1 MALKFTL
8 KPLSQKYF
16 IIRLILI
23 YLFSFCCGGYYF
35 AAPLTFDSTILYKAH
50 KEISAK
56 EILYKMYGACDA
68 VTAFSSDLIKEER
81 FDAEKK
87 LRRTKLTIKASTQPD
102 FKVAITILD
111 SDALGETGS
120 ELVFPA
126 KKDTACLKGW
136 RSALE
141 GKYHNIFQDEVI
153 RAKDKEHHT
162 FSHIGF
168 QYLVSIMRYYQSR
181 DSSKYYK
188 AIVVDEKESYYE
200 VTINDIAYHE
210 NSTYQVRRTGETI
223 VSIADALHINQF
235 KVWELNKDK
244 HIDYLTPLK
253 ISQSLRVPSSYAQ
266 RTILY
271 IDKDTFLPLTQIIY
285 DNNAAI
291 PYEKYTFEEFRL
303 NPAGFSKET
312 YSINII
318 SNHK

>member
-1 MALKFTL
+1 MALKFTI

-102 FKVAITILD
+102 FKVAVTITD

-120 ELVFPA
+120 ELIFPA
-126 KKDTACLKGW
+126 KKDTAYLKGW
-136 RSALE
+136 RSFLK
-141 GKYHNIFQDEVI
+141 GKYHNIFEDEII
-153 RAKDKEHHT
+153 RAKDKEHQT

-168 QYLVSIMRYYQSR
+168 QYLVSIMRYYQNS
-181 DSSKYYK
+181 DSSKYFK
-188 AIVVDEKESYYE
+188 AIVVEEKEFYYE
-200 VTINDIAYHE
+200 VTINDITYHE
-210 NSTYQVRRTGETI
+210 SASYRVKQAEETI

-253 ISQSLRVPSSYAQ
+253 ISQSLRVPSSYA
-266 RTILY
+266 RKTILY
-271 IDKDTFLPLTQIIY
+271 VDKDTFLPLTQIIY
-285 DNNAAI
+285 DNNPII
-291 PYEKYTFEEFRL
+291 PYEKYIYGMLRL
-303 NPAGFSKET
+303 NPSGFSKET
-312 YSINII
+312 YTL
-318 SNHK
+318 K

>member
-1 MALKFTL
+1 MVLKFI
-8 KPLSQKYF
+8 QKRLGPTYF
-16 IIRLILI
+16 ITRLMLI
-23 YLFSFCCGGYYF
+23 YLFSCCGSGYHF
-35 AAPLTFDSTILYKAH
+35 AASLPIDSTILYKAH
-50 KEISAK
+50 KEITVK
-56 EILYKMYGACDA
+56 EILNKMYEACDA

-81 FDAEKK
+81 FDTKRK
-87 LRRTKLTIKASTQPD
+87 LRTTKLAIKASTQPD

-168 QYLVSIMRYYQSR
+168 QYLVSIMRYYQNR

-188 AIVVDEKESYYE
+188 AIVVDEKESYYD

-223 VSIADALHINQF
+223 VAIADALHINQF

-253 ISQSLRVPSSYAQ
+253 ISQRLRVPTSYA
-266 RTILY
+266 RKTILY

-285 DNNAAI
+285 DNNTVI

-312 YSINII
+312 YSI
-318 SNHK
+318 K